1 MTDSDVCC
9 GFGGTFSVNY
19 ADISSAMADE
29 KVDNI
34 VATGADYVVG
44 CDMSCLMNIQGPVV
58 TSRGNGSGQAHRRD
72 PREYGRCMMKKPDS
86 PDYRE
91 GARRGLASESLQKNL
106 KTLQNR
112 FGRGAFKEWAA
123 LADPGIRDRVKE
135 RRMDMLEH
143 LDVVLALLAD
153 KVEQNGG
160 RVFFAKTAEEAV
172 NYCVEVARNGN
183 VKTIVKGKSMVSAEI
198 GVDAALHNE
207 GIEVVE
213 TDLGEYI
220 VQLRE
225 EVPSHIVAP
234 SVHLNRQQV
243 GRLFTDKLGIPY
255 SEDPPTLTMAA
266 RKALRRKMLSA
277 DMGISGCNIACAE
290 TGRIALVS
298 NEGNIRMATT
308 MPRIHVA
315 LMGIERV
322 EATLANQLE
331 TLQLLT
337 KAATQQKLSGYVSFS
352 GGPRQPGDID
362 GPEEFHLVMIDNGRS
377 KILADPEFREVLA
390 CLRCGACLNVCP
402 VYGRIGGHA
411 YNSIYS
417 GPVGAVLTPLL
428 YGVNRML
435 TCAKGKAS
443 AAHASTSARSITICR
458 ECCWLCATNW
468 PTAMNAGRPGRTNHS
483 KPSPSNSGGWP

>member
-1 MTDSDVCC
+1 
-9 GFGGTFSVNY
+9 
-19 ADISSAMADE
+19 
-29 KVDNI
+29 
-34 VATGADYVVG
+34 
-44 CDMSCLMNIQGPVV
+44 
-58 TSRGNGSGQAHRRD
+58 
-72 PREYGRCMMKKPDS
+72 MKKPDA
-86 PDYRE
+86 PDYRA
-91 GARRGLASESLQKNL
+91 GARLGLASESLQKNL

-112 FGRGAFKEWAA
+112 FGRGAFKEWSA
-123 LADPGIRDRVKE
+123 LADPGLRDRVKRQRLE
-135 RRMDMLEH
+135 TLEH

-153 KVEQNGG
+153 KVEENGG

-172 NYCVEVARNGN
+172 NYCVEVARQGG

-198 GVDAALHNE
+198 GVDAALHRE

-225 EVPSHIVAP
+225 EAPSHIVAP

-243 GRLFTDKLGIPY
+243 GRLFTEKLGIPY

-266 RKALRRKMLSA
+266 RKALRKKMLNA
-277 DMGISGCNIACAE
+277 DMGISGCNVACAE

-322 EATLANQLE
+322 EATLADQLE

-337 KAATQQKLSGYVSFS
+337 KAATQQKLSGYVSFT
-352 GGPRQPGDID
+352 GGPRHPGDID
-362 GPEEFHLVMIDNGRS
+362 GPEAFHLVMIDNGRS

-411 YNSIYS
+411 YNAVYS

-428 YGVNRML
+428 YGVNRHADLCKGESLCGACLDVCPVNNDLPRML
-435 TCAKGKAS
+435 LALRFKLAYGDERWQTRPHKPFEAFTFKLWRLAVSNAFLYRSLCKGLSLLQRPFIKENGMITRGIGPAGEW
-443 AAHASTSARSITICR
+443 TRDRDLPPLAR
-458 ECCWLCATNW
+458 
-468 PTAMNAGRPGRTNHS
+468 RPFSQRWRQRKEG
-483 KPSPSNSGGWP
+483 KPSERKSEVKHG

>member
-1 MTDSDVCC
+1 M
-9 GFGGTFSVNY
+9 
-19 ADISSAMADE
+19 
-29 KVDNI
+29 K
-34 VATGADYVVG
+34 
-44 CDMSCLMNIQGPVV
+44 GPD
-58 TSRGNGSGQAHRRD
+58 A
-72 PREYGRCMMKKPDS
+72 

-91 GARRGLASESLQKNL
+91 GARLGLASESLQKNL

-112 FGRGAFKEWAA
+112 FGRGAFKEWST
-123 LADPGIRDRVKE
+123 LADPGVRERVKQQ
-135 RRMDMLEH
+135 RMETLEH
-143 LDVVLALLAD
+143 LDAVLALLAD

-172 NYCVEVARNGN
+172 NYCVEVARNGG

-198 GVDAALHNE
+198 GVDAALLRE

-225 EVPSHIVAP
+225 EAPSHIVAP

-243 GRLFTDKLGIPY
+243 GRLFTEKLGIPY

-266 RKALRRKMLSA
+266 RKALRKKMLTA
-277 DMGISGCNIACAE
+277 DMGISGCNVACAE

-298 NEGNIRMATT
+298 NEGNIRMSTT
-308 MPRIHVA
+308 MPKIHVA

-322 EATLANQLE
+322 EATLADQLE

-337 KAATQQKLSGYVSFS
+337 KAATQQKLSGYVSFT
-352 GGPRQPGDID
+352 GGPRQSGDID

-411 YNSIYS
+411 YNAVYS

-428 YGVNRML
+428 YGVNQHADLCKGESLCGACLDVCPVNNDLPRML
-435 TCAKGKAS
+435 LALRYKLAYGDERWQTRPHKPFEAFTFKLWRLAVSNALLYRLLCKGLSLLQRPFIKENGMITRGIGPVGEWTRGRDLPPLANRPFS
-443 AAHASTSARSITICR
+443 QRWRQRKDGNSLRKRS
-458 ECCWLCATNW
+458 EVKN
-468 PTAMNAGRPGRTNHS
+468 G
-483 KPSPSNSGGWP
+483 